1 MKDKIELAK
10 LAVCQLNQK
19 ERAEL
24 MRLFMPSDQQPASDP
39 IHTPRLLRRAEV
51 ARRLSCSIRNVDR
64 LAKEGLLRKR
74 QLPGRSRAS
83 GFLES
88 ELTMLLTGGQ
98 GSEPF
103 HD

>member
-19 ERAEL
+19 ERTEFL
-24 MRLFMPSDQQPASDP
+24 RLFMPPENQSNSTPAP
-39 IHTPRLLRRAEV
+39 CHRLLRRAEV
-51 ARRLSCSIRNVDR
+51 AQRMSCSVRNVDR
-64 LAKEGLLRKR
+64 LAKEGVLRKL

-88 ELTMLLTGGQ
+88 DLAVLLTGKHEAVT
-98 GSEPF
+98 S
-103 HD
+103 